1 MNRKKDPVREELAR
15 AGEASQ
21 ITPSLRKLDGCRIM
35 TDTDVPEEDFL
46 MRFNGKACFPRRD
59 LTAITGLEKCGKTF
73 YTSML
78 MACCAKPQVLALER
92 IPEQP
97 LRVMWYDTE
106 QSRPTT
112 KSIFAN
118 RVAGLVG
125 KELPEDEF
133 FVFNVRS
140 CTYDERMDYLVAG
153 IEAYRPDLVIID
165 NVSELLPS
173 INDPEKTV
181 EVVGRLMELATLYA
195 CNISLVIHLNRTGE
209 KRNLRG
215 WLGTEILHKAYEAY
229 CCEQVQKT
237 DVFSVEQLFSRK
249 FHTSEKLFYKIDDNG
264 LPFQTDD
271 PNARQHAD
279 DGRYEG
285 GKPDAYKVSA
295 VRAATFNQAY
305 ILRDGEDARTSW
317 KWDLHK
323 LFGDAMGDCAQLSQ
337 EELQRRVMELSHIE
351 QPKYYGKVFDLAVEK
366 RVVCTTLNKG
376 GRVVVISPPS

>member
-1 MNRKKDPVREELAR
+1 M
-15 AGEASQ
+15 
-21 ITPSLRKLDGCRIM
+21 
-35 TDTDVPEEDFL
+35 
-46 MRFNGKACFPRRD
+46 
-59 LTAITGLEKCGKTF
+59 
-73 YTSML
+73 
-78 MACCAKPQVLALER
+78 LALER

-97 LRVMWYDTE
+97 LKVMWYDTE

-215 WLGTEILHKAYEAY
+215 WLGTEILHKVYDAY
-229 CCEQVQKT
+229 CCEQVLKT

-249 FHTSEKLFYKIDDNG
+249 FRTSEKLFYKIDDNG

-271 PNARQHAD
+271 PNVRQYAD
-279 DGRYEG
+279 DYQYE

-295 VRAATFNQAY
+295 AKAATFNQTY

-317 KWDLHK
+317 KWDLRK

-351 QPKYYGKVFDLAVEK
+351 QPKYYDKVYDLAVKK

>member
-1 MNRKKDPVREELAR
+1 MDPVREELAR

-35 TDTDVPEEDFL
+35 TDTDVPEEYFL

-59 LTAITGLEKCGKTF
+59 LTAITGQEKCGKTF
-73 YTSML
+73 FTSML
-78 MACCAKPQVLALER
+78 MACCAQSQVLALER

-97 LRVMWYDTE
+97 LKVMWYDTE

-181 EVVGRLMELATLYA
+181 EVVGRLMELATLHE

-215 WLGTEILHKAYEAY
+215 WLGTEILHKVYDAY
-229 CCEQVQKT
+229 CCEQVLKT
-237 DVFSVEQLFSRK
+237 DVFSVEQVFSRK
-249 FHTSEKLFYKIDDNG
+249 FSTSEKLFYKIDDNG

-271 PNARQHAD
+271 PNARQNAD
-279 DGRYEG
+279 DYQYE
-285 GKPDAYKVSA
+285 GKPDAA
-295 VRAATFNQAY
+295 IA
-305 ILRDGEDARTSW
+305 
-317 KWDLHK
+317 
-323 LFGDAMGDCAQLSQ
+323 
-337 EELQRRVMELSHIE
+337 
-351 QPKYYGKVFDLAVEK
+351 
-366 RVVCTTLNKG
+366 
-376 GRVVVISPPS
+376 

>member
-59 LTAITGLEKCGKTF
+59 LTAITGQEKCGKTF
-73 YTSML
+73 FTSML
-78 MACCAKPQVLALER
+78 MACCAQPQVLALER

-181 EVVGRLMELATLYA
+181 DVVGRLMELSTQYT
-195 CNISLVIHLNRTGE
+195 CNISLVIHLNRTG
-209 KRNLRG
+209 
-215 WLGTEILHKAYEAY
+215 
-229 CCEQVQKT
+229 KT

-279 DGRYEG
+279 DGRYES

-295 VRAATFNQAY
+295 ARAATFNQAY

-337 EELQRRVMELSHIE
+337 EELKRRVMELSHIE

>member
-46 MRFNGKACFPRRD
+46 IRFNGKACFPRRD
-59 LTAITGLEKCGKTF
+59 LTAITGQEKCGKTF

-140 CTYDERMDYLVAG
+140 CT
-153 IEAYRPDLVIID
+153 
-165 NVSELLPS
+165 
-173 INDPEKTV
+173 
-181 EVVGRLMELATLYA
+181 
-195 CNISLVIHLNRTGE
+195 
-209 KRNLRG
+209 
-215 WLGTEILHKAYEAY
+215 
-229 CCEQVQKT
+229 
-237 DVFSVEQLFSRK
+237 
-249 FHTSEKLFYKIDDNG
+249 
-264 LPFQTDD
+264 
-271 PNARQHAD
+271 
-279 DGRYEG
+279 
-285 GKPDAYKVSA
+285 
-295 VRAATFNQAY
+295 
-305 ILRDGEDARTSW
+305 
-317 KWDLHK
+317 
-323 LFGDAMGDCAQLSQ
+323 
-337 EELQRRVMELSHIE
+337 
-351 QPKYYGKVFDLAVEK
+351 
-366 RVVCTTLNKG
+366 
-376 GRVVVISPPS
+376 

>member
-1 MNRKKDPVREELAR
+1 
-15 AGEASQ
+15 
-21 ITPSLRKLDGCRIM
+21 
-35 TDTDVPEEDFL
+35 
-46 MRFNGKACFPRRD
+46 
-59 LTAITGLEKCGKTF
+59 
-73 YTSML
+73 
-78 MACCAKPQVLALER
+78 
-92 IPEQP
+92 
-97 LRVMWYDTE
+97 
-106 QSRPTT
+106 
-112 KSIFAN
+112 
-118 RVAGLVG
+118 
-125 KELPEDEF
+125 
-133 FVFNVRS
+133 
-140 CTYDERMDYLVAG
+140 MDYLVAG

-215 WLGTEILHKAYEAY
+215 WLGKEILHKAYEAY
-229 CCEQVQKT
+229 CCEQIPMT

-279 DGRYEG
+279 DGRYES

-295 VRAATFNQAY
+295 ARAATFNQAY

>member
-35 TDTDVPEEDFL
+35 TDTNVPEEDFL

-59 LTAITGLEKCGKTF
+59 LTAITGQEKCGKTF
-73 YTSML
+73 FTSML
-78 MACCAKPQVLALER
+78 MACCAQPQVLALER

-97 LRVMWYDTE
+97 LKVMWYDTE
-106 QSRPTT
+106 QSRSTT

-140 CTYDERMDYLVAG
+140 CTYDERIDYLVAG

-181 EVVGRLMELATLYA
+181 EVVGTLVELATLST

-229 CCEQVQKT
+229 YCH
-237 DVFSVEQLFSRK
+237 SLF
-249 FHTSEKLFYKIDDNG
+249 
-264 LPFQTDD
+264 
-271 PNARQHAD
+271 RQ
-279 DGRYEG
+279 
-285 GKPDAYKVSA
+285 
-295 VRAATFNQAY
+295 F
-305 ILRDGEDARTSW
+305 
-317 KWDLHK
+317 
-323 LFGDAMGDCAQLSQ
+323 C
-337 EELQRRVMELSHIE
+337 
-351 QPKYYGKVFDLAVEK
+351 
-366 RVVCTTLNKG
+366 
-376 GRVVVISPPS
+376 